1 MEQIESADHIETKRT
16 LVSIHFGFTGKQEA
30 TLAFLLSVIN
40 CSKPQTLLLFSDESF
55 DWLGQ
60 NPEFAGTQSEIQRF
74 MKIFKDKQSV
84 LREDSPRES

>member
-1 MEQIESADHIETKRT
+1 
-16 LVSIHFGFTGKQEA
+16 
-30 TLAFLLSVIN
+30 VIN